1 MQKQFYVVVLY
12 FLSLQICRAQH
23 DPVPGIITD
32 TVYCDGSSINSY
44 CLYLPSSYSPALS
57 YPVLFIHDPAAR
69 GHLAVSV
76 FEKAAEEY
84 NYILCCSY
92 MTQND
97 MPMQKAIDIS
107 AEMQRDARKKFS
119 IDTNN
124 VFVCGFSG
132 GSRLACAIAMQQK
145 NIAGIVACGAGLPVS
160 PFNINDLDKDI
171 IYAATAGTYDMNF
184 LEMYDLCNSLEK
196 NSVTSRFFEFNGG
209 HEWCDTLTA
218 IHILSW
224 LKLRALQK
232 EHTLINTV
240 ISQPVIKHDIF
251 LFTNA
256 FSVKDHF
263 KACRE
268 YAYLLQDTAGSIINY
283 ELPQFDTTGC
293 RLEKDKIEKLF
304 SREKEQRNTYIT
316 YLAYRLPGTYI
327 SDSSMLKNDAWWKQM
342 SGKLKKQ
349 ARDSATAE
357 GRSAARLYDILWRS
371 CWEQGEIYYNDRKYN
386 TARELFYLYTLING
400 ESKYAWLMLAKTDA
414 RLGSESAAIKDL
426 QIAYEKGFK
435 NAELLKTDEAFSAL
449 QMNKKFLS
457 LLEEMKKAN

>member
-1 MQKQFYVVVLY
+1 M
-12 FLSLQICRAQH
+12 SLHICSAQH
-23 DPVPGIITD
+23 GPVPGIITD
-32 TVYCDGSSINSY
+32 TVYCNGSNANSY
-44 CLYLPSSYSPALS
+44 CLYLPGSYSPTIS

-69 GHLAVSV
+69 AHLAVSV
-76 FEKAAEEY
+76 FKKAAEEY
-84 NYILCCSY
+84 NYILCCSNI
-92 MTQND
+92 TQND
-97 MPMQKAIDIS
+97 MPMQKAIDMS

-171 IYAATAGTYDMNF
+171 MYAATAGAYDMNF

-196 NSVTSRFFEFNGG
+196 NSITNRFFDFNGG

-218 IHILSW
+218 MRILSW
-224 LKLRALQK
+224 LKLRALQN
-232 EHTLINTV
+232 EHTIINTV
-240 ISQPVIKHDIF
+240 ISEPVIEYDISI
-251 LFTNA
+251 LTSALSAN
-256 FSVKDHF
+256 DDF

-268 YAYLLQDTAGSIINY
+268 YAYLLRDTAGSMIHY
-283 ELPQFDTTGC
+283 ELPQFDTTAC
-293 RLEKDKIEKLF
+293 RHEKDKREKLF
-304 SREKEQRNTYIT
+304 TREKEQRNTYIT

-327 SDSSMLKNDAWWKQM
+327 SDSSMLKNDAWWKQT
-342 SGKLKKQ
+342 SNKLQKQ

-357 GRSAARLYDILWRS
+357 GRSSARLYDILWRS

-386 TARELFYLYTLING
+386 TARELFYLYTLIND

-414 RLGSESAAIKDL
+414 RLGAETKAVKDL
-426 QIAYEKGFK
+426 QMAYAKGFK
-435 NAELLKTDEAFSAL
+435 NADLLKKDEAFSSL
-449 QMNKKFLS
+449 QTNKKFLS
-457 LLEEMKKAN
+457 LVEEMKKVN